1 MSMNRHQINAMMSDT
16 SLQTLTPQESARL
29 LFDAVKRKA
38 RDRGL
43 PVTIDRDYIEF
54 LCGGP
59 NCPATGLEFDMRR
72 GLWLPFRQSLDRIDN
87 TRGYEEGNVQ
97 VVANIYNQA
106 KAAWPE
112 EYVDRMCQGRTAVLE
127 AGGR

>member
-1 MSMNRHQINAMMSDT
+1 MGMTRHQINAMMSDT
-16 SLQTLTPQESARL
+16 SLQTLSPQESARL

-43 PVTIDRDYIEF
+43 PVTVDRDYIEF

-87 TRGYEEGNVQ
+87 TRGYEEDNVR
-97 VVANIYNQA
+97 VVTNIFNQS
-106 KAAWPE
+106 KSAWPD
-112 EYVDRMCQGRTAVLE
+112 EYHDQMCLGRADVLSRE
-127 AGGR
+127 G

>member
-1 MSMNRHQINAMMSDT
+1 MGMTRHQINAMMSDT

-43 PVTIDRDYIEF
+43 PVTVDRDYIEF

-87 TRGYEEGNVQ
+87 TRGYEKGNIQ

-112 EYVDRMCQGRTAVLE
+112 EYIDRMCQGRAAVIE
-127 AGGR
+127 EGR